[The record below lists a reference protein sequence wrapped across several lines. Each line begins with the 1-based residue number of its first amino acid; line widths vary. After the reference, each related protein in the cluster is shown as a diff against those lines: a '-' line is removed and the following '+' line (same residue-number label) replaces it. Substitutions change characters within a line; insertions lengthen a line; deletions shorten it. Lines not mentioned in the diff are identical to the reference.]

1 MSTRDKNV
9 KTAGTHID
17 DGVILMDLSSLKP
30 LAFDVGAVAL
40 LNCADDIRSSGK
52 PCSIP
57 DEIVKAID
65 NARPS
70 ELSLL
75 RMPFRV
81 GKQKYMCRAYL
92 LEYAD
97 PSSAKPIVALHL
109 HRSSS
114 SGEAVDELAA
124 EYDLT
129 QREQEALLGI
139 SAGLTCKEVAERM
152 NISPNTVKAYLRL
165 IMVKMGVTRRAG
177 IMGKLLEQT
186 ATGGSNGADRGSMRS
201 GYSAGVKNGNSTNG
215 SGGSHRNGAEGHR

>member
-1 MSTRDKNV
+1 MHT
-9 KTAGTHID
+9 D
-17 DGVILMDLSSLKP
+17 DGVILMDLLSLKP
-30 LAFDVGAVAL
+30 VAFDVGAAAL
-40 LNCADDIRSSGK
+40 LNCAEDIRGSGK

-57 DEIVKAID
+57 DDIVRTIHDAD
-65 NARPS
+65 PS
-70 ELSLL
+70 ELSSL
-75 RMPFRV
+75 RMPFRI

-92 LEYAD
+92 MEYAD

-186 ATGGSNGADRGSMRS
+186 ATGGSNGADHSMRS
-201 GYSAGVKNGNSTNG
+201 GYNAGVKNGSARRG
-215 SGGSHRNGAEGHR
+215 SEGGLRNGASHG